1 MKTLADIIDGDP
13 LIRLLDKVIL
23 EEHENE
29 PPRNYLGA
37 SSIGDECSRKLWYKY
52 KGHKENFDVETIR
65 RFADGHRTE
74 EVILGWLRHCKGIEL
89 YTTRDLVNGSEN
101 NEANGNPKEPK
112 AVRGIQLFGETDDGG
127 CLRFEKPRRKVQI
140 GFTLFEGRFAGH
152 YDAIGRGFPQ
162 APKTWHIVEIKCVNE
177 KSFKEL
183 EKLKAQNEKTAIEL
197 WKPEYADQVQI
208 YMHMEKL
215 TRSIH
220 IVSTPGAR
228 NLISVRSEYN
238 KDRAEVLLMKAKRII
253 DSKVPLEKIGGKD
266 FWKCKMCSFR
276 KICHE

>member
-13 LIRLLDKVIL
+13 LVRLIDQVIL
-23 EEHENE
+23 EEHASE
-29 PPRNYLGA
+29 PPRHYLGA
-37 SSIGDECSRKLWYKY
+37 SSIGEECSRKLWYRY
-52 KGHKENFDVETIR
+52 NGHKENFDAETLR
-65 RFADGHRTE
+65 RFSDGHDTE
-74 EVILGWLRHCKGIEL
+74 AKIIRWLERCPGIEL
-89 YTTRDLVNGSEN
+89 YTRG
-101 NEANGNPKEPK
+101 NEG
-112 AVRGIQLFGETDDGG
+112 T
-127 CLRFEKPRRKVQI
+127 QI
-140 GFTLFEGRFAGH
+140 GFSNYDGRFKGH
-152 YDAIGRGFPQ
+152 YDGIGRGFPQ
-162 APKTWHIVEIKCVNE
+162 APKTWHIVEIKCVGE
-177 KSFKEL
+177 KAFKEL

-197 WKPEYADQVQI
+197 WKTEYSDQVQI

-253 DSKVPLEKIGGKD
+253 DSKVPLEKIGGRD